1 MEDFVKKVI
10 DFILFFVN
18 AIKDMVAALTGKGGT
33 TTPTDDGVSE
43 DEPVSEG

>member
-18 AIKDMVAALTGKGGT
+18 AIKDMVAALSGKGTSTDAEAT
-33 TTPTDDGVSE
+33 T
-43 DEPVSEG
+43 EPNAEG